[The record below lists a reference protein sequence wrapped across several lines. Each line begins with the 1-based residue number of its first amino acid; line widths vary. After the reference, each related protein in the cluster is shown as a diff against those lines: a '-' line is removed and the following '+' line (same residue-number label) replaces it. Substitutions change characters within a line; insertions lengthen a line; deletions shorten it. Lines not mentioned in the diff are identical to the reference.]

1 MWKAAKIKVKAQAIS
16 SKIRQNSVRNAMSS
30 NIFGPQRCES
40 PKKALEI
47 RKIEFTEV
55 YESNNAVD
63 AQQQASRCLSCGS
76 PFCEWKCP
84 LHNPISKWLK
94 LAAEDK
100 IIEAAEL
107 SHHTNSLPEIC
118 GRVCPQEKLCELACV
133 LHDTT
138 GSVTIGHIERYI
150 NDTAFAMG
158 WRPNLSH
165 ISSVNKRVAIIGAG
179 PAGLSCAD
187 VLIRNGVN
195 VVVFD
200 KHPEIGGL
208 LTFGIPS
215 FKLEKK
221 LMVQRR
227 EIFTEMG
234 IQFQLNTEVGT
245 DVSLNE
251 LLSNYDA
258 IFIGTGTYQAIRGN
272 LPKKAIQGVFE
283 ALPYL
288 IANTRHL
295 MQLSNPNGEPYI
307 NLHAKRVI
315 VLGGGDTAMDCVRT
329 AIRQGAKQVSCF
341 YRRDEQSMPA
351 SRKEVANALDEGAQ
365 FHFNMQVTEFVIT
378 KQQQLMGVYAAR
390 TQNGELENGRYQ
402 VELIKDSTFFI
413 EADAIIVAY
422 GFIPHNQIWLDKPLI
437 QRDKYGHIIA
447 NRNSPFPY
455 QTSHEKVFAGGDTI
469 RGSDLVVTAIAD
481 GRNAA
486 EGILLFLGV

>member
-1 MWKAAKIKVKAQAIS
+1 M
-16 SKIRQNSVRNAMSS
+16 NS
-30 NIFGPQRCES
+30 NIFASQRREPS
-40 PKKALEI
+40 KKALAI
-47 RKIEFTEV
+47 RKIAFTEI
-55 YESNNAVD
+55 YAPDNAVD

-76 PFCEWKCP
+76 PFCEWRCP
-84 LHNPISKWLK
+84 LHNPISKWLR
-94 LAAEDK
+94 LAAEGK

-133 LHDTT
+133 LNDTT
-138 GSVTIGHIERYI
+138 GSITIGHIERYI

-165 ISSVNKRVAIIGAG
+165 ISPVNKRVAIVGAG

-215 FKLEKK
+215 FKLEKE
-221 LMVQRR
+221 LMIQRR

-234 IQFQLNTEVGT
+234 IQFQLNIDVGI
-245 DVSLNE
+245 DVSLDE
-251 LLSNYDA
+251 LLCSYDA

-272 LPKKAIQGVFE
+272 LPKKSIQGVFE

-295 MQLSNPNGEPYI
+295 MQLPISKDEPYV
-307 NLHAKRVI
+307 NLHSKRVI

-329 AIRQGAKQVSCF
+329 AIRQGAKQVSCL

-351 SRKEVANALDEGAQ
+351 SQKEVANALEEGTQ
-365 FHFNMQVTEFVIT
+365 FHFNIQVTEFVVNE
-378 KQQQLMGVYAAR
+378 QQQLIGVYATR

-402 VELIKDSTFFI
+402 IELLEDSTFFI
-413 EADAIIVAY
+413 ETDTIIVAY
-422 GFIPHNQIWLDKPLI
+422 GFAPHNQTWLEKPLI
-437 QRDKYGHIIA
+437 KRDKYGHILA
-447 NRNSPFPY
+447 NRNSRFPF
-455 QTSHEKVFAGGDTI
+455 QTSHEKVFAGGDII
-469 RGSDLVVTAIAD
+469 RGSDLVVTAVAD

-486 EGILLFLGV
+486 EGILLFLEV